1 MRYPELACPP
11 QRCRVSQSHT
21 THNPATGEARASW
34 PLLSSPEWDAR
45 LSEAV
50 AAQRRWRDTPMAD
63 RSAVLR
69 RIARMLQQKEG
80 SALAHEMTAEMGKPL
95 TEAHGE
101 VRKSAWVCEH
111 YAAQAAAMLAPQRV
125 EAAAPDNQVRFDPL
139 GVVLSVMPWN
149 FPVWQV
155 LRFAAPAWMAGN
167 AVLMKHAPNTFGT
180 AHQLA
185 TLCHAAGLPPGL
197 LVDLRI
203 PVDEVAAVIAD
214 PRVAAVTLTGS
225 DRAGRAVASVAG
237 QHLKKCVLELGGS
250 DAFIVL
256 EDADVDAA
264 VEAGVASRI
273 LNSGQSC
280 IAAKRFFVMD
290 SVYEDFVD
298 KFIQRMS
305 ALVVGDPTA
314 ADTQVGPLARPD
326 LRTQLHEQVTA
337 SVAAGARLRLG
348 GQPLDRPGAF
358 YAPTVLTDIPAD
370 CPAAVDELFGPVA
383 AIWRVRD
390 ADEAIERT
398 NRSRFGL
405 SSSVW
410 TEDLVQAAQLATRIE
425 AGGVF
430 VNQFSYS
437 DPRLPFGGIK
447 HSGYGRELGLFGI
460 REFVNIKTV
469 SIR

>member
-1 MRYPELACPP
+1 
-11 QRCRVSQSHT
+11 
-21 THNPATGEARASW
+21 
-34 PLLSSPEWDAR
+34 
-45 LSEAV
+45 
-50 AAQRRWRDTPMAD
+50 
-63 RSAVLR
+63 
-69 RIARMLQQKEG
+69 
-80 SALAHEMTAEMGKPL
+80 MGKPL
-95 TEAHGE
+95 TEAQAE

-111 YAAQAAAMLAPQRV
+111 YADHAAQMLAPQTV

-139 GVVLSVMPWN
+139 GVILSVMPWN

-180 AHQLA
+180 ANKLA
-185 TLCHAAGLPPGL
+185 ELCHAAGLPPGL

-203 PVDEVAAVIAD
+203 PVEEVASVIAD

-237 QHLKKCVLELGGS
+237 RHLKKCVLELGGS

-256 EDADVDAA
+256 ADADVDAA
-264 VEAGVASRI
+264 VEAGVASRV

-280 IAAKRFFVMD
+280 IAAKRFFVAEA
-290 SVYEDFVD
+290 VYDRFVAS
-298 KFIQRMS
+298 FIERMS
-305 ALVVGDPTA
+305 ALVVGDPMA

-326 LRTQLHEQVTA
+326 LLTQLHEQVTA
-337 SVAAGARLRLG
+337 SVAAGACLRLG
-348 GQPLDRPGAF
+348 GQPLEQSFEDARPGAF
-358 YAPTVLTDIPAD
+358 YAPTVLTDIPPD
-370 CPAAVDELFGPVA
+370 CPADVDELFGPVA
-383 AIWRVRD
+383 SIWRVRD
-390 ADEAIERT
+390 ADEAIAHA

-410 TEDLVQAAQLATRIE
+410 TEDRAQAARLAARIE

-447 HSGYGRELGLFGI
+447 QSGYGRELGLFGI